1 MPRLHPAFLRL
12 LLYMACLLLAG
23 GCSTVRIA
31 YNNLDTVAAWMAH
44 DYFDLDAAQRDE
56 FARRFAQLHAW
67 HRREELPEYI
77 RFLKT
82 IRQRTARGLRADD
95 VLWVVDGL
103 KQHYA
108 RIAAHSAA
116 DAAALL
122 RTLTPAQIASFRLQL
137 DKSNRKFRETHRSDD
152 GEAARR
158 KALERR
164 ALEQLHD
171 WVGSLT
177 DAQEKQVIGLLQ
189 VPLVDELRHRDRL
202 RRQREFFTLL
212 ELRHG
217 DRAEFTRRVRDWLV
231 NWESGRNVADARLV
245 DAAWQAR
252 AGYYAAVDRLL
263 TAEQRRH
270 LLHRLQ
276 DYIDDLSALSGP

>member
-137 DKSNRKFRETHRSDD
+137 DRSNRKFRETHRSDD

-217 DRAEFTRRVRDWLV
+217 DRAKFTRRVRDWLV

>member
-12 LLYMACLLLAG
+12 LLCAACLLLTG

-31 YNNLDTVAAWMAH
+31 YNNLNTVATWMAH

-56 FARRFAQLHAW
+56 FARRFERLHAW

-77 RFLKT
+77 RFLEN

-116 DAAALL
+116 DAADLL
-122 RTLTPAQIASFRLQL
+122 ATLTPAQAASFRLQL
-137 DKSNRKFRETHRSDD
+137 VKSNRKFRETHRSDD
-152 GEAARR
+152 GKAARR

-171 WVGSLT
+171 WVGPLT

-231 NWESGRNVADARLV
+231 NWESGRNAADARLV

-270 LLHRLQ
+270 LLYRLQ
-276 DYIDDLSALSGP
+276 DYIDDLSALSGQ

>member
-12 LLYMACLLLAG
+12 LLCMACLLLAG

-31 YNNLDTVAAWMAH
+31 YNNLDAVAAWMAH

-217 DRAEFTRRVRDWLV
+217 DHAEFTRRVRDWLV

-263 TAEQRRH
+263 TTEQRRH

>member
-31 YNNLDTVAAWMAH
+31 YNNLDAVAAWMAH

-263 TAEQRRH
+263 TTEQRRH

>member
-12 LLYMACLLLAG
+12 LLCAALLLAG
-23 GCSTVRIA
+23 GCSTVRIV
-31 YNNLDTVAAWMAH
+31 YNNLDAVATWMAH

-56 FARRFAQLHAW
+56 FARRFERLHAW

-116 DAAALL
+116 DAADLL
-122 RTLTPAQIASFRLQL
+122 ATLTPAQLASFRLQL
-137 DKSNRKFRETHRSDD
+137 VKSNRKFRETHRSDD
-152 GEAARR
+152 GETARR
-158 KALERR
+158 KAFERR

-171 WVGSLT
+171 WVGPLAE
-177 DAQEKQVIGLLQ
+177 AQEKQVIGLLQ

-212 ELRHG
+212 ALRHG

-231 NWESGRNVADARLV
+231 NWESGRNAADARLV
-245 DAAWQAR
+245 DAAWQVR

-270 LLHRLQ
+270 LLYRLQ

>member
-1 MPRLHPAFLRL
+1 MPRLHSAFLRL
-12 LLYMACLLLAG
+12 LLCAACLLLAG

-31 YNNLDTVAAWMAH
+31 YNNLDAVATWMAH

-56 FARRFAQLHAW
+56 FARRFERLHAW

-95 VLWVVDGL
+95 ALWVVDGL

-122 RTLTPAQIASFRLQL
+122 RTLTPAQLASFRLQL
-137 DKSNRKFRETHRSDD
+137 VKSNRKFRETHRSDD

-158 KALERR
+158 KAFERR

-171 WVGSLT
+171 WVGPLT
-177 DAQEKQVIGLLQ
+177 EAQEKQVIGLLQ

-231 NWESGRNVADARLV
+231 NWESGRNAADARLV
-245 DAAWQAR
+245 DAAWQVR

-270 LLHRLQ
+270 LLYRLQ

>member
-1 MPRLHPAFLRL
+1 MPRLHSAFLRL
-12 LLYMACLLLAG
+12 LLCAACLLLAG

-31 YNNLDTVAAWMAH
+31 YNNLDAVATWMAH

-56 FARRFAQLHAW
+56 FARRFERLHAW

-122 RTLTPAQIASFRLQL
+122 RTLTPAQLASFRLQL
-137 DKSNRKFRETHRSDD
+137 VKSNRKFRETHRSDD

-158 KALERR
+158 KAFERR

-171 WVGSLT
+171 WVGPLT
-177 DAQEKQVIGLLQ
+177 EAQEKQVIGLLQ

-202 RRQREFFTLL
+202 RRQREFFTLPA
-212 ELRHG
+212 LRHG

-231 NWESGRNVADARLV
+231 NWESGRNAADARLV
-245 DAAWQAR
+245 DAAWQVR

-270 LLHRLQ
+270 LLYRLQ

>member
-12 LLYMACLLLAG
+12 LLCVACLLLAG

-31 YNNLDTVAAWMAH
+31 YNNLDAVAAWMAH

-56 FARRFAQLHAW
+56 FARRFEQLHTW

-82 IRQRTARGLRADD
+82 IQQRTARGLRADD

-103 KQHYA
+103 KQRYA

-122 RTLTPAQIASFRLQL
+122 RTLTPAQVASFRLQL
-137 DKSNRKFRETHRSDD
+137 DKSNRKFRKTHRSDD

-263 TAEQRRH
+263 TTEQRRH